1 MDGVIPEVILKEKKS
16 RRASK
21 PKSSYPQGGNNITMF
36 VGESLDFTEKVRYP
50 YYLILS
56 DFFIK
61 CHNFKTESI
70 EWTKM
75 KIQLLT
81 YENNDSTYEIKNS
94 LPPTELVALIV
105 LGWWD

>member
-50 YYLILS
+50 YYFILS

-61 CHNFKTESI
+61 RYYYSTESI
-70 EWTKM
+70 
-75 KIQLLT
+75 
-81 YENNDSTYEIKNS
+81 
-94 LPPTELVALIV
+94 V
-105 LGWWD
+105 